1 MTGAGFPHSDIH
13 GSNACKAANRGFSQ
27 PTTSFIGSRR
37 QGIHRWL
44 FVAWNYLLRC
54 SCSLCNSQEAR
65 LTSRQQNPHV
75 EPNCAVRSRCS
86 RRLGLGKVRKTR
98 SLKTEQRTE
107 GRYSLRDTGDATPRS
122 VVYIRSMHED
132 RRASKCANWESP
144 SRHDANDHDPT
155 GTVTP

>member
-65 LTSRQQNPHV
+65 PASRQQNPHA

-86 RRLGLGKVRKTR
+86 RRLGLGKVRRKR

-107 GRYSLRDTGDATPRS
+107 GRNSL
-122 VVYIRSMHED
+122 
-132 RRASKCANWESP
+132 SKCGRRCSEERCLHPVRCTRTDELAS
-144 SRHDANDHDPT
+144 APT
-155 GTVTP
+155 GSPQAGTMQMIVIRRER

>member
-75 EPNCAVRSRCS
+75 EPNYAARSRCS
-86 RRLGLGKVRKTR
+86 RRLGLGKVRRTR

-107 GRYSLRDTGDATPRS
+107 GRKSLSRYG
-122 VVYIRSMHED
+122 
-132 RRASKCANWESP
+132 RRCSEERCLHPGRYARTDELASA
-144 SRHDANDHDPT
+144 PT
-155 GTVTP
+155 GSPHAGMMQMTMIRRER